1 MNYWFLFVTWT
12 ACLACAAPLA
22 DPSATATSSAASNGL
37 ALIGSSW
44 AVSDLLRENRL
55 LS

>member
-1 MNYWFLFVTWT
+1 MNYWFLFLTWA

-22 DPSATATSSAASNGL
+22 DPSAPTTTSAASNGL
-37 ALIGSSW
+37 ALVGSSW
-44 AVSDLLRENRL
+44 AVSDLLRDNRL